1 MIANVTRAAILVA
14 VGAFVVGGPV
24 LGIASPAQAHN
35 YLVSSSPVAGE
46 TLAELPDV
54 FQVTANEPLLTL
66 GGETAGFA
74 FQIVDAAGLHY
85 ESGCVSVEGSTMST
99 EPRLGEA
106 GDYTAEWQ
114 VVSADG
120 HTVSDT
126 IEFTWDPADGVE
138 LTTGSASAPACDGAA
153 AGSSQPGTSE
163 PQTTPPSTVPLG
175 DVLWIGG
182 AVLAVGIAIA
192 VTIVLLGRRK
202 TI

>member
-1 MIANVTRAAILVA
+1 MFTNVLRVAALAA
-14 VGAFVVGGPV
+14 VGALVVGGPV

-35 YLVSSSPVAGE
+35 YLVSSTPVAGE
-46 TLAELPDV
+46 TLTELPDA
-54 FQVTANEPLLTL
+54 FEITTNEPLLALDGT
-66 GGETAGFA
+66 GGFA
-74 FQIVDAAGLHY
+74 FQVVDAAGLHY
-85 ESGCVSVEGSTMST
+85 ESGCVTVDGATMST

-106 GDYTAEWQ
+106 GEYTALWQ

-126 IEFTWDPADGVE
+126 IDFTWAPADGVE
-138 LTTGSASAPACDGAA
+138 ASAGAASAPACDDGAA
-153 AGSSQPGTSE
+153 GPATPETSE

-202 TI
+202 AT